1 MASDGDRLDA
11 IIHLIDLINH
21 SVIGLRAEL
30 FAELP
35 DLIDATTYRL
45 MHIGENSL
53 HLSQTLK
60 DRHPD
65 QPWHLMIGFRNFVAH
80 DYFNAITNV
89 LWTTATEHL
98 ASLRQVCVLELARI
112 ETS

>member
-1 MASDGDRLDA
+1 MASDIDRLDA
-11 IIHLIDLINH
+11 IIHLIDM
-21 SVIGLRAEL
+21 STVGLNYEL
-30 FAELP
+30 FSGIP

-53 HLSQTLK
+53 HLSQALK

-65 QPWHLMIGFRNFVAH
+65 QPWRLMAGFRNFVAH

-98 ASLRQVCVLELARI
+98 ASLRRVCALELARI
-112 ETS
+112 ENPGE